1 LEIIFH
7 SLLAWRETMI
17 NNYDREEKEIE
28 AIQLIDMAEN
38 LVDKNKGE
46 EAILPYEKAAQ
57 IYIDLGSYIK
67 LDELYARITQIISQ
81 FKNNIQATYRLK
93 SIIRKTEELKIYEV
107 SAKLLIQLGNLSYK
121 MRDWETAGES
131 WQKAS
136 DYLNE
141 VDPEEYINLCSM
153 LLLKAGQTFERSPTK
168 KDMGKNLILKAV
180 MKINRFDELYEKE
193 ESIALNLLSRKD
205 YKASAKKFN
214 DIAGNFKKALD
225 NLGDLIDEEKSKDTM
240 LNAKAR
246 FIHFTAEYQAVAAFC
261 LRASED
267 RSYNEEIKK
276 LGQESFKLFKES
288 ISLLKSYLLP
298 MNKHFDHEV
307 VLRITFDTL
316 LISLVQEML
325 GIHQLDPIDFLLE
338 NIEDNKTLVKKLKA
352 SPYFRIAERMK
363 KLGIKEIFEDLS
375 KTHLGHFEMI
385 KNTLISYL
393 TQ

>member
-1 LEIIFH
+1 MEIIFH

-17 NNYDREEKEIE
+17 NNYDREEKEVE

-141 VDPEEYINLCSM
+141 VDSEEYINLCSM
-153 LLLKAGQTFERSPTK
+153 LLLKAGQTYERSPTK
-168 KDMGKNLILKAV
+168 KDMGKNLILRAV
-180 MKINRFDELYEKE
+180 MKINRFDEHYEKE
-193 ESIALNLLSRKD
+193 EKIALNLLSRKD

-214 DIAGNFKKALD
+214 DIAANFKKALD

-246 FIHFTAEYQAVAAFC
+246 FIHFVAEYQTVAVLC
-261 LRASED
+261 LRASENRD
-267 RSYNEEIKK
+267 YNEKIKT
-276 LGQESFKLFKES
+276 LGINSLQLFKKS

-298 MNKHFDHEV
+298 QARDFDHEV
-307 VLRITFDTL
+307 ILRITFDTM
-316 LISLVQEML
+316 LIAIIQGML
-325 GIHQLDPIDFLLE
+325 GIHQVNPNESLLE
-338 NIEDNKTLVKKLKA
+338 DIQQNKVLVKKLKG
-352 SPYFRIAERMK
+352 SPYFKITQRIEK
-363 KLGIKEIFEDLS
+363 VGIREAFDEIE
-375 KTHLGHFEMI
+375 KIHLGHFENI
-385 KNTLISYL
+385 KNTLL
-393 TQ
+393 THFK